1 MIKEVGFNFSR
12 WSKRAGLCFQQL
24 GKIYYHQIE
33 LEKNLQEIP
42 KQKFLVVGQYISTE
56 LYIATRKNAFDTAKV
71 LNTSKIQQYAGFFVI
86 AGLRPMSD
94 PRISDPQC
102 GTIRQTGINF
112 KSK

>member
-1 MIKEVGFNFSR
+1 MIREVGFNFSR
-12 WSKRAGLCFQQL
+12 WSNRAGLCFQQL
-24 GKIYYHQIE
+24 GKIYCHQIE

-102 GTIRQTGINF
+102 GTIRQSGINF